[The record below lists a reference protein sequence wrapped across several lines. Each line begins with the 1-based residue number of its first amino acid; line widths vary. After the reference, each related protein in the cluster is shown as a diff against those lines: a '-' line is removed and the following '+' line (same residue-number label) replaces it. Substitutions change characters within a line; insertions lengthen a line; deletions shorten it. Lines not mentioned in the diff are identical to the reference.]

1 MKWSEARVAT
11 VKALFMLAAIGA
23 VIVAAL
29 AQTKWGP

>member
-1 MKWSEARVAT
+1 MKWSEAKGT
-11 VKALFMLAAIGA
+11 MLKSLFLLAAVGA

>member
-1 MKWSEARVAT
+1 MKWSEVQST
-11 VKALFMLAAIGA
+11 TLKALFMLGAIGA

>member
-1 MKWSEARVAT
+1 MKWSEAKGT
-11 VKALFMLAAIGA
+11 TIKALFMLAAVGA